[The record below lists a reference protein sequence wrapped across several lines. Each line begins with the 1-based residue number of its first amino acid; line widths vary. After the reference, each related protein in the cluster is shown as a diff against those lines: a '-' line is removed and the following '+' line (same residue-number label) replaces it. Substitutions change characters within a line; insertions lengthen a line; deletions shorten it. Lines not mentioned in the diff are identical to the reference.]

1 MPAGAAGGTVVAAK
15 GTGMKLAQKF
25 LGITLAEEK
34 EIVLIVAR
42 SDKKADIMRA
52 IIEKAGVQT
61 KAGAI
66 CFSLPV
72 TQVAGLRQ
80 MEEE

>member
-1 MPAGAAGGTVVAAK
+1 M
-15 GTGMKLAQKF
+15 TGETNMKIQA
-25 LGITLAEEK
+25 
-34 EIVLIVAR
+34 
-42 SDKKADIMRA
+42 A

>member
-1 MPAGAAGGTVVAAK
+1 
-15 GTGMKLAQKF
+15 
-25 LGITLAEEK
+25 
-34 EIVLIVAR
+34 
-42 SDKKADIMRA
+42 MRA

-61 KAGAI
+61 EAGAI